1 MGDRSV
7 IVDRNILDSSTPSDP
22 LDVRDDMR
30 TFVTISR
37 NHPTDVRQR
46 QVVARLDSGTKATL
60 FYGDSITLEVA
71 PGTHRLRA
79 HNTLVWR
86 TVKFTVEPGEHL
98 EFILINKGPAWTYA
112 MLALLGA
119 APLFLSIERRSLR

>member
-1 MGDRSV
+1 MPGRITIDDR
-7 IVDRNILDSSTPSDP
+7 LDSSTPADP
-22 LDVRDDMR
+22 VDVRDDMR

-37 NHPTDVRQR
+37 NHPTDVKQR
-46 QVVARLDSGTKATL
+46 QVVARLDDGTRTTL

-79 HNTLVWR
+79 HNTLIWR
-86 TVKFTVEPGEHL
+86 TVKFTVEAGEHL
-98 EFILINKGPAWTYA
+98 EFILINRGPAWTYA

-119 APLFLSIERRSLR
+119 APLFLKIERRSLR

>member
-22 LDVRDDMR
+22 VDVRDDMR

-46 QVVARLDSGTKATL
+46 QVIARLDSGTKATL
-60 FYGDSITLEVA
+60 FYGDSITLEVS

>member
-1 MGDRSV
+1 MPDRSA
-7 IVDRNILDSSTPSDP
+7 ITDRNILDSSTPSDP
-22 LDVRDDMR
+22 VDVRDDMR

-86 TVKFTVEPGEHL
+86 TVRFTVEPGEHL

>member
-1 MGDRSV
+1 M

-79 HNTLVWR
+79 HNTLIFR
-86 TVKFTVEPGEHL
+86 TVKFTVEPGEHI